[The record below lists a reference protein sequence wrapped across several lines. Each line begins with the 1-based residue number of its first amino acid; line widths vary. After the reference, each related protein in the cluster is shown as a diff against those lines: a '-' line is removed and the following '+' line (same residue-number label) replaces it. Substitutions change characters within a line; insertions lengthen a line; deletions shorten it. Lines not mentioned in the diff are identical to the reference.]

1 MAIFSKAKI
10 REIFEDAEI
19 EVSKDVLKKICDLH
33 TDALDNLKDTVKEL
47 KTDLE
52 NAERER
58 DDYKAKAPKDGEET
72 ISKSKYDELK
82 TEFEQYKTDITS
94 KETLQKKKDAIKSL
108 AKSLNLSDKG
118 VELAVK
124 YAKYDDIELDE
135 NGKIKDETAYSETL
149 KDDFSGYV
157 EKDVVIG
164 ANTGNPPSNTGGG
177 STKTKEEILAI
188 KDTAKRQAEIAKNPA
203 LFGIKLD

>member
-135 NGKIKDETAYSETL
+135 NGKIKDETSYSDTL

-177 STKTKEEILAI
+177 TMTKQDIMKITDDKERLSAI
-188 KDTAKRQAEIAKNPA
+188 EKHPE
-203 LFGIKLD
+203 LFVK

>member
-47 KTDLE
+47 KTGLE

-135 NGKIKDETAYSETL
+135 NGKIKDETAYSDTL

-164 ANTGNPPSNTGGG
+164 AKTGNPPSNTGGG
-177 STKTKEEILAI
+177 TMTKQDIMKITDDKERLSAI
-188 KDTAKRQAEIAKNPA
+188 EKHPE
-203 LFGIKLD
+203 LFVK